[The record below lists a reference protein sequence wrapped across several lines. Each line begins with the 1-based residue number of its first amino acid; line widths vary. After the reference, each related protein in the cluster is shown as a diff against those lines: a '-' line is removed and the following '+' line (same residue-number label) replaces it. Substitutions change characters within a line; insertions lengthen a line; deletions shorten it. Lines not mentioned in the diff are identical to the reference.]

1 MKILTTA
8 LTFLFIGAQTIKAQT
23 LLNQTLV
30 HDGNNR
36 EYAIYIPA
44 SYDQSQAVPLLFNFH
59 GGGGNIVDY
68 MSSVDMRPIADT
80 ANFILVYPQAVP
92 DPGNGGA
99 TSWMHKAPTTFDDVP
114 FVEAMI
120 DVIAAEYM
128 IDDNRVYV
136 CGYSLGGEFTYELAC
151 SLNNRIAAAG
161 AVARTMQGETF
172 NNCAPQHPTGVL
184 TILGTADGI
193 SDYNGITFNGIQYY
207 MSAAETHDYWAT
219 ANNCDANPTMSTIAN
234 TNTSDGSTV
243 ERYSWKDA
251 LGCTYVEH
259 LKVIN
264 GGHDWPGVFGNMD
277 IDASQEIWSFVS
289 RYNLSGLIGCA
300 TNSIENT
307 EGLEDEVRV
316 FPNPCDDQLVIES
329 SFQGTQ
335 NYALYSILGEHVL
348 TGSIQSGST
357 NINLSDIPEGLY
369 VLKVRDQS
377 LKVVKRKE
385 EAP

>member
-307 EGLEDEVRV
+307 ESLEDEVRI
-316 FPNPCDDQLVIES
+316 FPNPFNDQLVIES

-357 NINLSDIPEGLY
+357 IIELSKIPDGLY
-369 VLKVRDQS
+369 ILKIRGQAIK
-377 LKVVKRKE
+377 LIKRK
-385 EAP
+385 

>member
-1 MKILTTA
+1 MKKLFIILV
-8 LTFLFIGAQTIKAQT
+8 LTFIGAQSLKSQT
-23 LLNQTLV
+23 LLNQNLM

-36 EYAIYIPA
+36 EYALYLPA
-44 SYDQSQAVPLLFNFH
+44 SYDGSQEVPLLFNFH
-59 GGGGNIVDY
+59 GGGGNIAEHI
-68 MSSVDMRPIADT
+68 SSADMRPIADT

-92 DPGNGGA
+92 DPGIGGS

-128 IDDNRVYV
+128 IDNDRVYV

-151 SLNNRIAAAG
+151 SLNDRIAAAG

-184 TILGTADGI
+184 TILGTADFI
-193 SDYNGITFNGIQYY
+193 SDYNGITFGGVQYY
-207 MSAAETHDYWAT
+207 MSAAETHEYWVT
-219 ANNCDANPTMSTIAN
+219 ANNCNTNPTISNVPN

-243 ERYSWKDA
+243 ERYTWADA
-251 LGCTYVEH
+251 SGCTYVEH

-277 IDASQEIWSFVS
+277 IDASQEIWNFVS
-289 RYNLSGLIGCA
+289 GYNLSGLIGCA

-307 EGLEDEVRV
+307 AALDGEVRV
-316 FPNPCDDQLVIES
+316 FPNPFEGQLIIES

-335 NYALYSILGEHVL
+335 NYALYSILGEHIL
-348 TGSIQSGST
+348 SGSIQSGST
-357 NINLSDIPEGLY
+357 NINLTTIPDGLY
-369 VLKVRDQS
+369 ILKVGGQA
-377 LKVVKRKE
+377 LKVVKRK
-385 EAP
+385 

>member
-1 MKILTTA
+1 MKKLFIILA
-8 LTFLFIGAQTIKAQT
+8 LTFIGAQSLKSQT
-23 LLNQTLV
+23 LLNQTLM

-36 EYAIYIPA
+36 EYALYLPA
-44 SYDQSQAVPLLFNFH
+44 SYDGSQEVPLLFNFH
-59 GGGGNIVDY
+59 GGGGNIAEHI
-68 MSSVDMRPIADT
+68 SSADMRPIADT

-219 ANNCDANPTMSTIAN
+219 ANNCDANPTMSTMAN

-251 LGCTYVEH
+251 SGCTYVEH

-289 RYNLSGLIGCA
+289 RYNLSGLVGCA

-307 EGLEDEVRV
+307 LGQEDVLRV
-316 FPNPCDDQLVIES
+316 FPNPLKDQLIVES
-329 SFQGTQ
+329 PFEGTQ

-348 TGSIQSGST
+348 AGSIHSGST
-357 NINLSDIPEGLY
+357 LIELSKIPDGLY
-369 VLKVRDQS
+369 ILKIRGQAIK
-377 LKVVKRKE
+377 LIKRK
-385 EAP
+385 

>member
-1 MKILTTA
+1 MKILITA

-207 MSAAETHDYWAT
+207 MSAAETHEYWAT

-289 RYNLSGLIGCA
+289 RYNLSGLVGCA

-307 EGLEDEVRV
+307 LGQEEVLRV
-316 FPNPCDDQLVIES
+316 FPNPFKDQLIVES
-329 SFQGTQ
+329 PFEGTQ

-348 TGSIQSGST
+348 TGSIHSGST
-357 NINLSDIPEGLY
+357 LIELSRIPDGLY
-369 VLKVRDQS
+369 ILKIRGQAIK
-377 LKVVKRKE
+377 LIKRK
-385 EAP
+385 

>member
-1 MKILTTA
+1 MKTLITA
-8 LTFLFIGAQTIKAQT
+8 LIFMFVGVQTFEAQT

-44 SYDQSQAVPLLFNFH
+44 SYDGSQAVPLLFNFH

-120 DVIAAEYM
+120 DTIAAAYM
-128 IDDNRVYV
+128 IDNNKVYV

-172 NNCAPQHPTGVL
+172 NNCALQHPTGVL

-207 MSAAETHDYWAT
+207 ISAAETHEYWAT
-219 ANNCDANPTMSTIAN
+219 ANNCDADPTMSTVPN

-243 ERYSWKDA
+243 ERYTWTDA
-251 LGCTYVEH
+251 SGCTYVEH

-307 EGLEDEVRV
+307 VSLEDEVRV
-316 FPNPCDDQLVIES
+316 FPNPFKDEMAIES

-335 NYALYSILGEHVL
+335 NYAIYSILGEHIL

-357 NINLSDIPEGLY
+357 NINLSDIPDGLY
-369 VLKVRDQS
+369 ILKVRDQS
-377 LKVVKRKE
+377 LKVVKRK
-385 EAP
+385 

>member
-1 MKILTTA
+1 MKILITA

-68 MSSVDMRPIADT
+68 MASVDMRPIADT

-114 FVEAMI
+114 FVESMI
-120 DVIAAEYM
+120 DVIAAAYM

-207 MSAAETHDYWAT
+207 MSAAETHEYWAT
-219 ANNCDANPTMSTIAN
+219 ANNCDANPTMSTVPN

-251 LGCTYVEH
+251 SGCTYVEH

-289 RYNLSGLIGCA
+289 RYNLSGLVGCA
-300 TNSIENT
+300 TNSIEYT
-307 EGLEDEVRV
+307 LGQEDVLRV
-316 FPNPCDDQLVIES
+316 FPNPFKDQLIVES
-329 SFQGTQ
+329 PFEETQ

-348 TGSIQSGST
+348 TGSIHSGST
-357 NINLSDIPEGLY
+357 LIELSKIPDGLY
-369 VLKVRDQS
+369 VLKTRGQAIK
-377 LKVVKRKE
+377 LIKRK
-385 EAP
+385 

>member
-1 MKILTTA
+1 MKILITA
-8 LTFLFIGAQTIKAQT
+8 LAFMFFGVQTFEAQT

-44 SYDQSQAVPLLFNFH
+44 SYDGSQAVPLLFNFH

-151 SLNNRIAAAG
+151 RLNNRIAAAG

-172 NNCAPQHPTGVL
+172 NNCAPQHPTAYQ
-184 TILGTADGI
+184 II
-193 SDYNGITFNGIQYY
+193 
-207 MSAAETHDYWAT
+207 ME
-219 ANNCDANPTMSTIAN
+219 
-234 TNTSDGSTV
+234 
-243 ERYSWKDA
+243 
-251 LGCTYVEH
+251 
-259 LKVIN
+259 
-264 GGHDWPGVFGNMD
+264 
-277 IDASQEIWSFVS
+277 
-289 RYNLSGLIGCA
+289 
-300 TNSIENT
+300 
-307 EGLEDEVRV
+307 
-316 FPNPCDDQLVIES
+316 
-329 SFQGTQ
+329 
-335 NYALYSILGEHVL
+335 
-348 TGSIQSGST
+348 
-357 NINLSDIPEGLY
+357 
-369 VLKVRDQS
+369 
-377 LKVVKRKE
+377 
-385 EAP
+385 

>member
-1 MKILTTA
+1 MKTSFLILA
-8 LTFLFIGAQTIKAQT
+8 LTIISAQTFRAQT

-30 HDGNNR
+30 HDDNDR
-36 EYAIYIPA
+36 EYAVYIPA
-44 SYDQSQAVPLLFNFH
+44 SYDGSQEVPLLFNFH
-59 GGGGNIVDY
+59 GGGGNIAEHL
-68 MSSVDMRPIADT
+68 SSADMRPIADT

-92 DPGNGGA
+92 DPGNGGS

-128 IDDNRVYV
+128 IDNNRIYV

-184 TILGTADGI
+184 TILGTADAI

-207 MSAAETHDYWAT
+207 MSAAETHEYWAT
-219 ANNCDANPTMSTIAN
+219 ANSCGANPTMTTVAN

-243 ERYSWKDA
+243 ERYTWTDA
-251 LGCTYVEH
+251 SGCTYVEH

-289 RYNLSGLIGCA
+289 GYDLSGLIGCA
-300 TNSIENT
+300 TNSIENA
-307 EGLEDEVRV
+307 GDLKDEVQV
-316 FPNPCDDQLVIES
+316 FPNPFEDQLIIES

-335 NYALYSILGEHVL
+335 NYTLYSILGEHVMS
-348 TGSIQSGST
+348 GAIQAGST
-357 NINLSDIPEGLY
+357 NINLSSIPDGLY
-369 VLKVRDQS
+369 ILRVRDQS
-377 LKVVKRKE
+377 LKVIKRK
-385 EAP
+385 

>member
-251 LGCTYVEH
+251 SGCTYVEH
-259 LKVIN
+259 LKVVN

-307 EGLEDEVRV
+307 ESLEDEVRI
-316 FPNPCDDQLVIES
+316 FPNPFNDQLVIES

-357 NINLSDIPEGLY
+357 IIELSKIPDGLY
-369 VLKVRDQS
+369 ILNLRGQAIK
-377 LKVVKRKE
+377 LIKRK
-385 EAP
+385 

>member
-207 MSAAETHDYWAT
+207 MSAAETHEYWAT

-307 EGLEDEVRV
+307 ESLEDEVRI
-316 FPNPCDDQLVIES
+316 FPNPFNDQLVIES

-357 NINLSDIPEGLY
+357 IIELSKIPDGLY
-369 VLKVRDQS
+369 ILKIRGQAIK
-377 LKVVKRKE
+377 LIKRK
-385 EAP
+385 

>member
-1 MKILTTA
+1 MKKSFVILA
-8 LTFLFIGAQTIKAQT
+8 LTFISAQTIKAQT
-23 LLNQTLV
+23 LLNQNLM

-36 EYAIYIPA
+36 EYALYIPA
-44 SYDQSQAVPLLFNFH
+44 SYDGSQEVPLLFNFH
-59 GGGGNIVDY
+59 GGGGNIAEHL
-68 MSSVDMRPIADT
+68 SSADMRPIADT

-92 DPGNGGA
+92 DPGNGGS

-120 DVIAAEYM
+120 DVIAGEYM
-128 IDDNRVYV
+128 IDNDRVYV

-184 TILGTADGI
+184 TILGTADLI
-193 SDYNGITFNGIQYY
+193 SDYNGITFGGVQYY
-207 MSAAETHDYWAT
+207 MSAAETHEYWVT
-219 ANNCDANPTMSTIAN
+219 ANNCNANPTMSTVPN

-243 ERYSWKDA
+243 ERYTWKDA
-251 LGCTYVEH
+251 SGCTYVEH

-277 IDASQEIWSFVS
+277 IDASQEIWNFVS
-289 RYNLSGLIGCA
+289 GYDLSGLIGCA

-307 EGLEDEVRV
+307 VALEDEIHA
-316 FPNPCDDQLVIES
+316 FPNPFEEQLIIES
-329 SFQGTQ
+329 SFQGAQ

-348 TGSIQSGST
+348 SGSIQSGST
-357 NINLSDIPEGLY
+357 NINLATIPDGLY
-369 VLKVRDQS
+369 ILKVRGQS
-377 LKVVKRKE
+377 LKVVKRK
-385 EAP
+385 

>member
-1 MKILTTA
+1 MKILTTV

-251 LGCTYVEH
+251 SGCTYVEH

-289 RYNLSGLIGCA
+289 RYNLSGLVGCA

-307 EGLEDEVRV
+307 LGQEDVLRV
-316 FPNPCDDQLVIES
+316 FPNPFKDQLIVES
-329 SFQGTQ
+329 PFEGTQ

-348 TGSIQSGST
+348 TGSIHSGST
-357 NINLSDIPEGLY
+357 LIELSKIPDGLY
-369 VLKVRDQS
+369 ILKIRGQAIK
-377 LKVVKRKE
+377 LIKRK
-385 EAP
+385 

>member
-1 MKILTTA
+1 MKILITA

-207 MSAAETHDYWAT
+207 MSAAETHEYWAT

-234 TNTSDGSTV
+234 TNTSDGSIV

-251 LGCTYVEH
+251 SGCTYVEH
-259 LKVIN
+259 LKVVN

-289 RYNLSGLIGCA
+289 RYNLSGLVGCA

-307 EGLEDEVRV
+307 LGQEEVLRV
-316 FPNPCDDQLVIES
+316 FPNPFKDQLIVES
-329 SFQGTQ
+329 PFQGKQ

-348 TGSIQSGST
+348 TGSIHSGST
-357 NINLSDIPEGLY
+357 LIELSRIPDGLY
-369 VLKVRDQS
+369 ILKIRGQAIK
-377 LKVVKRKE
+377 LIKRK
-385 EAP
+385 

>member
-207 MSAAETHDYWAT
+207 MSAAETHDYWAI
-219 ANNCDANPTMSTIAN
+219 ANNCDANPTMSNIAN

-307 EGLEDEVRV
+307 ESLEDEVRI
-316 FPNPCDDQLVIES
+316 FPNPFNDQLVIES

-357 NINLSDIPEGLY
+357 IIELSKIPDGLY
-369 VLKVRDQS
+369 ILKIRGQAIK
-377 LKVVKRKE
+377 LIKRK
-385 EAP
+385 

>member
-1 MKILTTA
+1 MKNSFLILA
-8 LTFLFIGAQTIKAQT
+8 LTIISAQTFRAQT

-30 HDGNNR
+30 HDDNDR
-36 EYAIYIPA
+36 EYAVYIPA
-44 SYDQSQAVPLLFNFH
+44 SYDGSQEVPLLFNFH
-59 GGGGNIVDY
+59 GGGGNIAEHL
-68 MSSVDMRPIADT
+68 SSADMRPIADT

-92 DPGNGGA
+92 DPGNGGS

-128 IDDNRVYV
+128 IDNNRIYV

-151 SLNNRIAAAG
+151 SLNSRIAAAG

-184 TILGTADGI
+184 TILGTADAI

-207 MSAAETHDYWAT
+207 MSAAETHEYWAT
-219 ANNCDANPTMSTIAN
+219 ANSCGANPTMTTIAN

-243 ERYSWKDA
+243 ERYTWTDA
-251 LGCTYVEH
+251 SGCTYVEH

-277 IDASQEIWSFVS
+277 IDASQEIWNFVS
-289 RYNLSGLIGCA
+289 GYDLSGLIGCA
-300 TNSIENT
+300 TNSIENA
-307 EGLEDEVRV
+307 GDLKDEVQV
-316 FPNPCDDQLVIES
+316 FPNPFEDQLIIES

-335 NYALYSILGEHVL
+335 NYALYSILGEHVMS
-348 TGSIQSGST
+348 GSIQAGST
-357 NINLSDIPEGLY
+357 NINLSSIPDGLY
-369 VLKVRDQS
+369 ILRVRDQS
-377 LKVVKRKE
+377 LKVIKRK
-385 EAP
+385 

>member
-1 MKILTTA
+1 MKNSFLILA
-8 LTFLFIGAQTIKAQT
+8 LTIISAQTFKAQT

-30 HDGNNR
+30 HDDNDR
-36 EYAIYIPA
+36 EYAVYIPA
-44 SYDQSQAVPLLFNFH
+44 SYDGSQEVPLLFNFH
-59 GGGGNIVDY
+59 GGGGNIAEHL
-68 MSSVDMRPIADT
+68 SSADMRPIADT

-92 DPGNGGA
+92 DPGNGGS

-128 IDDNRVYV
+128 IDNNRIYV

-151 SLNNRIAAAG
+151 SLNSRIAAAG

-184 TILGTADGI
+184 TILGTADAI

-207 MSAAETHDYWAT
+207 MSAAETHEYWAT
-219 ANNCDANPTMSTIAN
+219 ANSCGANPTMTTIAN

-243 ERYSWKDA
+243 ERYTWTDA
-251 LGCTYVEH
+251 SGCTYVEH

-277 IDASQEIWSFVS
+277 IDASQEIWNFVS
-289 RYNLSGLIGCA
+289 GYDLSGLIGCA
-300 TNSIENT
+300 TNSIENA
-307 EGLEDEVRV
+307 GDLKDEVQV
-316 FPNPCDDQLVIES
+316 FPNPFEDQLIIES

-335 NYALYSILGEHVL
+335 NYALYSILGEHVMS
-348 TGSIQSGST
+348 GSIQAGST
-357 NINLSDIPEGLY
+357 NINLSSIPDGLY
-369 VLKVRDQS
+369 ILRVRDQS
-377 LKVVKRKE
+377 LKVIKRK
-385 EAP
+385 

>member
-1 MKILTTA
+1 MKILTTV

-92 DPGNGGA
+92 DPGNGGT

-207 MSAAETHDYWAT
+207 MSAAETHEYWAT

-251 LGCTYVEH
+251 SGCTYVEH
-259 LKVIN
+259 LKVVN

-289 RYNLSGLIGCA
+289 RYNLSGLVGCA

-307 EGLEDEVRV
+307 LGQEEVLRV
-316 FPNPCDDQLVIES
+316 FPNPFKDQLIVES
-329 SFQGTQ
+329 PFEGTQ

-348 TGSIQSGST
+348 TGSIHSGST
-357 NINLSDIPEGLY
+357 LIELSKIPDGLY
-369 VLKVRDQS
+369 ILKIRGQAIK
-377 LKVVKRKE
+377 LIKRK
-385 EAP
+385 

>member
-44 SYDQSQAVPLLFNFH
+44 SYDGIQAVPLLFNFH

-207 MSAAETHDYWAT
+207 MSAAETHDYWAI
-219 ANNCDANPTMSTIAN
+219 ANNCDANPTMSNIAN

-307 EGLEDEVRV
+307 ESLEDEVRI
-316 FPNPCDDQLVIES
+316 FPNPFNDQLVIES

-357 NINLSDIPEGLY
+357 IIELSKIPDGLY
-369 VLKVRDQS
+369 ILKIRGQAIK
-377 LKVVKRKE
+377 LIKRK
-385 EAP
+385 

>member
-1 MKILTTA
+1 MKILTTV

-207 MSAAETHDYWAT
+207 MSAAETHEYWAT
-219 ANNCDANPTMSTIAN
+219 ANNCDANPTMSTMAN

-251 LGCTYVEH
+251 SGCTYVEH
-259 LKVIN
+259 LKVVN

-289 RYNLSGLIGCA
+289 RYNLSGLVGCA

-307 EGLEDEVRV
+307 LGQEDVLRV
-316 FPNPCDDQLVIES
+316 FPNPFKDQLIVES
-329 SFQGTQ
+329 PFQGKQ

-348 TGSIQSGST
+348 TGSIHSGST
-357 NINLSDIPEGLY
+357 LIELSKIPDGLY
-369 VLKVRDQS
+369 ILKIRGQAIK
-377 LKVVKRKE
+377 LIKRK
-385 EAP
+385 

>member
-1 MKILTTA
+1 MKILTTV

-207 MSAAETHDYWAT
+207 MSAAETHEYWAT

-251 LGCTYVEH
+251 SGCTYVEH
-259 LKVIN
+259 LKVVN

-289 RYNLSGLIGCA
+289 RYNLSGLVGCA

-307 EGLEDEVRV
+307 LGQEEVLRV
-316 FPNPCDDQLVIES
+316 FPNPFKDQLIVES
-329 SFQGTQ
+329 PFEGTQ

-348 TGSIQSGST
+348 TGSIHSGST
-357 NINLSDIPEGLY
+357 LIELSKIPDGLY
-369 VLKVRDQS
+369 ILKIRGQAIK
-377 LKVVKRKE
+377 LIKRK
-385 EAP
+385 

>member
-1 MKILTTA
+1 MKILTTV

-44 SYDQSQAVPLLFNFH
+44 SYNGSQAVPLLFNFH

-68 MSSVDMRPIADT
+68 MSSADMRPIADT

-120 DVIAAEYM
+120 DVIAEEYM
-128 IDDNRVYV
+128 IDNNRIYV

-207 MSAAETHDYWAT
+207 MSAAETHEYWAT
-219 ANNCDANPTMSTIAN
+219 ANNCDANPTMSTVAN

-289 RYNLSGLIGCA
+289 RYNLSGLVGCA

-307 EGLEDEVRV
+307 LGQEEVLRV
-316 FPNPCDDQLVIES
+316 FPNPFKDQLIVES
-329 SFQGTQ
+329 PFEGTQ

-348 TGSIQSGST
+348 TGSIHSGST
-357 NINLSDIPEGLY
+357 LIELSRIPDGLY
-369 VLKVRDQS
+369 ILKIRGQAIK
-377 LKVVKRKE
+377 LIKRK
-385 EAP
+385 

>member
-1 MKILTTA
+1 
-8 LTFLFIGAQTIKAQT
+8 
-23 LLNQTLV
+23 
-30 HDGNNR
+30 
-36 EYAIYIPA
+36 
-44 SYDQSQAVPLLFNFH
+44 
-59 GGGGNIVDY
+59 
-68 MSSVDMRPIADT
+68 
-80 ANFILVYPQAVP
+80 
-92 DPGNGGA
+92 
-99 TSWMHKAPTTFDDVP
+99 MHKAPTTFDDVP

-120 DVIAAEYM
+120 DAIAAEYM
-128 IDDNRVYV
+128 INNSKVYV

-151 SLNNRIAAAG
+151 SLNSRIAAAG

-172 NNCAPQHPTGVL
+172 NNCTPQHPTGIL

-207 MSAAETHDYWAT
+207 ISAAETHEYWAT
-219 ANNCDANPTMSTIAN
+219 ANNCDANPTMSTVAN

-243 ERYSWKDA
+243 ERYTWTDA
-251 LGCTYVEH
+251 SGCIYVEH

-264 GGHDWPGVFGNMD
+264 GGHDWPGAFGNMD
-277 IDASQEIWSFVS
+277 IDASQEIWNFVS

-307 EGLEDEVRV
+307 ESLEDEVRV

-377 LKVVKRKE
+377 LKVVKRK
-385 EAP
+385 

>member
-1 MKILTTA
+1 MKILTTV

-207 MSAAETHDYWAT
+207 MSAAETHGYWAT
-219 ANNCDANPTMSTIAN
+219 ANNCDANPTMSTVAN

-251 LGCTYVEH
+251 SGCTYVEH
-259 LKVIN
+259 LKVVN

-289 RYNLSGLIGCA
+289 RYNLSGLVGCA

-307 EGLEDEVRV
+307 LGQEEVLRV
-316 FPNPCDDQLVIES
+316 FPNPFKDQLIVES
-329 SFQGTQ
+329 PFEGTQ

-348 TGSIQSGST
+348 TGSIHSGST
-357 NINLSDIPEGLY
+357 LIELSKIPDGLY
-369 VLKVRDQS
+369 ILKIRGQAIK
-377 LKVVKRKE
+377 LIKRK
-385 EAP
+385 

>member
-1 MKILTTA
+1 MKILITA

-151 SLNNRIAAAG
+151 RLNNRIAAAG

-207 MSAAETHDYWAT
+207 MSAAETHEYWAT

-289 RYNLSGLIGCA
+289 RYNLSGLVGCA

-307 EGLEDEVRV
+307 LGQEDVLRV
-316 FPNPCDDQLVIES
+316 FPNPFKDQLIVES
-329 SFQGTQ
+329 PFEGTQ

-348 TGSIQSGST
+348 TGSIHSGST
-357 NINLSDIPEGLY
+357 LIELSKIPDGLY
-369 VLKVRDQS
+369 ILKIRGQAIK
-377 LKVVKRKE
+377 LIKRK
-385 EAP
+385 